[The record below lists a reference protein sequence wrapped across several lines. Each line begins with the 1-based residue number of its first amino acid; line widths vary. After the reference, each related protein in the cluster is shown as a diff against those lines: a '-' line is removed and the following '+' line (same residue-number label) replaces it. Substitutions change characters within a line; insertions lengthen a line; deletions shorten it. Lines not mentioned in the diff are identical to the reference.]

1 MEPHITGYYRTPE
14 LAEHK
19 GSLKLDAIAG
29 ERSSLGFETS
39 QRGQWLGLLG
49 LTTAL
54 LSPAALAH
62 SRMLTVSKSVGVI
75 SPRFEIMAP

>member
-62 SRMLTVSKSVGVI
+62 SRMLSV
-75 SPRFEIMAP
+75 EIGRGYLASI